1 MGTEDLDVIADKLR
15 SIVEEL
21 DDLITD
27 RLHIAVSMTTKG
39 GEPDPVVL
47 AEEKLIAR
55 ARRSVAKAA
64 TILRPPPSED

>member
-1 MGTEDLDVIADKLR
+1 VAAEDFEAIADKLQ

-27 RLHIAVSMTTKG
+27 RLSTALSMTTKG

-64 TILRPPPSED
+64 SILRPPPIED